1 MVSVNTN
8 IAALQSHSALTST
21 KGDFENSM
29 LRLSTGKKINGA
41 ADDAAGLSIANSM
54 TAQIKGLK
62 MASKNA
68 GDAISLTNT
77 VEGALQES
85 TNILQRMRELSVQ
98 ATSDTNSGN
107 DRVFIQDEIN
117 QLNNELNRI
126 ANTTEFN
133 GIKVLNG
140 TYSDKTIQVGNL
152 GSQTI
157 SVGVENAD
165 NNSLGAYQIESID
178 ETGGLN
184 GSAASASSALDAL
197 HVAAA
202 DYTVRGFFGTKTA
215 SVDAGADARDVSA
228 AFNLVS
234 STTGVK
240 STAISKAQLSMQA
253 LNANGASFNFTLQG
267 KSSTAST
274 VTATISSTTDLTA
287 LKDAI
292 NAVSGSTGV
301 VATLRSDKSAVFI
314 TNDEGYDITIGDL
327 TTGAVT
333 STATLRVAAMER
345 DGTVD
350 GTNRDLLGH
359 TAVTDSTSIMGQVIL
374 SGDKPFTVT
383 SGNAA
388 NAFSTGVLAQV
399 SSLSTVGN
407 INIKTVSGA
416 TNAIAVLDG
425 ALMMISASRS
435 KMGALQNRLN
445 STVQNLSTI
454 ITKSEQARSR
464 VLDADMAS
472 ETTSLSKS
480 QILQQASTAM
490 LAQANKANQ
499 GVLTLLQG

>member
-8 IAALQSHSALTST
+8 IAALQSHSALTGT

-68 GDAISLTNT
+68 SDAISLTNT

-85 TNILQRMRELSVQ
+85 TNILQRMRELAVQ

-157 SVGVENAD
+157 SIGVENAD
-165 NNSLGAYQIESID
+165 NNTLGAYQIESVD
-178 ETGGLN
+178 ESVIG
-184 GSAASASSALDAL
+184 GSAGSATTAMNALNN
-197 HVAAA
+197 AAA

-215 SVDAGADARDVSA
+215 SVDAGADARDTAA

-234 STTGVK
+234 QTTGVK
-240 STAISKAQLSMQA
+240 ATAISKARLA
-253 LNANGASFNFTLQG
+253 TTFGGAATSATYTFTLQG

-274 VTATISSTTDLTA
+274 VTATITSVTDLTA

-292 NAVSGSTGV
+292 NSVSGSTGI
-301 VATLRSDKSAVFI
+301 VATLTSDKAGINV
-314 TNDEGYDITIGDL
+314 TNDEGYDIIIGDVS
-327 TTGAVT
+327 TGAE
-333 STATLRVAAMER
+333 TANLTVRAMER
-345 DGTVD
+345 DDTID
-350 GTNRDLLGH
+350 GTTRTLSGVS
-359 TAVTDSTSIMGQVIL
+359 TVTDSAAVLGQIIL
-374 SGDKPFTVT
+374 SGDKPFTIT
-383 SGNAA
+383 PGNAG
-388 NAFSTGVLAQV
+388 NSFSAATDSIS

-407 INIKTVSGA
+407 ISIKTVSGA

-425 ALMMISASRS
+425 AIAMISASRS

-445 STVQNLSTI
+445 STVENLTTI
-454 ITKSEQARSR
+454 ITKTEQARSR
-464 VLDADMAS
+464 VEDADMAN
-472 ETTSLSKS
+472 ETTALSKS

-490 LAQANKANQ
+490 LAQANQANQ
-499 GVLTLLQG
+499 GVLQLLQA

>member
-8 IAALQSHSALTST
+8 IAALSSHNALTGT

-68 GDAISLTNT
+68 SDAISLTTT

-85 TNILQRMRELSVQ
+85 TNILQRMRELAVQ
-98 ATSDTNSGN
+98 ATSDTNSGQ

-117 QLNNELNRI
+117 QLNNEINRI

-140 TYSDKTIQVGNL
+140 TYTDKTIQVGNL
-152 GSQTI
+152 GAQTI
-157 SVGVENAD
+157 QVGVENAD
-165 NNSLGAYQIESID
+165 NNTLGAYQLESVD
-178 ETGGLN
+178 ESRFADSLAHAITN
-184 GSAASASSALDAL
+184 TNSVIA
-197 HVAAA
+197 AAA
-202 DYTVRGFFGTKTA
+202 DYTVKGFFGTKTA
-215 SVDAGADARDVSA
+215 SIDAGADARDVAA

-240 STAISKAQLSMQA
+240 ATAITRARIT
-253 LNANGASFNFTLQG
+253 ASAAATFTFTLQG

-274 VTATISSTTDLTA
+274 VTGTITSTTDLTA
-287 LKDAI
+287 LKDSI
-292 NAVSGSTGV
+292 NSVSGSTGII
-301 VATLRSDKSAVFI
+301 ATLTSDKAGINI
-314 TNDEGYDITIGDL
+314 TNDEGYDIIIGDL
-327 TTGAVT
+327 DSGGVDANLV
-333 STATLRVAAMER
+333 VNAMER
-345 DGTVD
+345 DGTLD
-350 GTNRDLLGH
+350 GTSRTLDGDATNG
-359 TAVTDSTSIMGQVIL
+359 DSAGIIGQVIL

-383 SGNAA
+383 PGHADNHFSAA
-388 NAFSTGVLAQV
+388 TTSIS
-399 SSLSTVGN
+399 SSLTTLGS

-425 ALMMISASRS
+425 ALSMISASRS

-445 STVQNLSTI
+445 ATVDNLSTI
-454 ITKSEQARSR
+454 ITKTEQARSR

-472 ETTSLSKS
+472 ETTALSKS

-490 LAQANKANQ
+490 LAQANQANQ
-499 GVLTLLQG
+499 GVLQLLQA

>member
-8 IAALQSHSALTST
+8 IAALQSHSALTGT

-68 GDAISLTNT
+68 SDAISLTNT

-85 TNILQRMRELSVQ
+85 TNILQRMRELAVQ

-157 SVGVENAD
+157 SIGVENAD
-165 NNSLGAYQIESID
+165 NNTLGAYQIESADSAIAAVNTAALAK
-178 ETGGLN
+178 TGV
-184 GSAASASSALDAL
+184 DAL
-197 HVAAA
+197 INAAA
-202 DYTVRGFFGTKTA
+202 DYTVQGFFGTKTA
-215 SVDAGADARDVSA
+215 SIDAGADARDVAA

-240 STAISKAQLSMQA
+240 ATAISKARITA
-253 LNANGASFNFTLQG
+253 TAAATFTFTLQG

-274 VTATISSTTDLTA
+274 VTGTITAITDLTA

-292 NAVSGSTGV
+292 NSVSGSTGI
-301 VATLRSDKSAVFI
+301 VATLTSDKAGINI
-314 TNDEGYDITIGDL
+314 TNDEGYDIIVGDVS
-327 TTGAVT
+327 TGAQ
-333 STATLRVAAMER
+333 TANLTVRAMER
-345 DGTVD
+345 DGTLD
-350 GTNRDLLGH
+350 GTTRTLSGVS
-359 TAVTDSTSIMGQVIL
+359 TTTDSAAVLGQVIL
-374 SGDKPFTVT
+374 SGDKPFTITPGVNT
-383 SGNAA
+383 NHFSAA
-388 NAFSTGVLAQV
+388 TASIS

-407 INIKTVSGA
+407 ISIKTVSGA

-425 ALMMISASRS
+425 ALSMISASRS

-445 STVQNLSTI
+445 STVENLTTI
-454 ITKSEQARSR
+454 ITKTEQARSR
-464 VLDADMAS
+464 VEDADMAN
-472 ETTSLSKS
+472 ETTALSKS

-490 LAQANKANQ
+490 LAQANQANQ
-499 GVLTLLQG
+499 GVLQLLQA

>member
-8 IAALQSHSALTST
+8 IAALTSQAAL
-21 KGDFENSM
+21 KGTQGEFENSM
-29 LRLSTGKKINGA
+29 LRLSSGKRINGA

-54 TAQIKGLK
+54 TAQIKGLR

-68 GDAISLTNT
+68 SDAISLTNT

-85 TNILQRMRELSVQ
+85 TNILQRMRELAVQ

-165 NNSLGAYQIESID
+165 NNTLGAYQVETID
-178 ETGGLN
+178 ESVTGN
-184 GSAASASSALDAL
+184 SHSSAVTLMTATQN
-197 HVAAA
+197 AAA
-202 DYTVRGFFGTKTA
+202 DYTVKGFFGTKTA
-215 SVDAGADARDVSA
+215 SVDAGADARDIAA

-240 STAISKAQLSMQA
+240 ATAISKAILAVSA
-253 LNANGASFNFTLQG
+253 AATFTFTLQG
-267 KSSTAST
+267 KSSTSST
-274 VTATISSTTDLTA
+274 VTATLTSTTDLTA

-292 NAVSGSTGV
+292 NSVSGSTGV
-301 VATLRSDKSAVFI
+301 VATLTSDKAGINI
-314 TNDEGYDITIGDL
+314 TNDEGYDIYIGDV
-327 TTGAVT
+327 TTGAT
-333 STATLRVAAMER
+333 TANLTVRAMER
-345 DGTVD
+345 DGTID
-350 GTNRDLLGH
+350 GTTRTLTGVTT
-359 TAVTDSTSIMGQVIL
+359 TADSAGVLGQVIL

-383 SGNAA
+383 PGNAA
-388 NAFSTGVLAQV
+388 NAFGTSTAVV
-399 SSLSTVGN
+399 SSSLSTVGN
-407 INIKTVSGA
+407 VNIKTVSGA
-416 TNAIAVLDG
+416 TNAIAVIDG
-425 ALMMISASRS
+425 ALTMISASRS

-445 STVQNLSTI
+445 STVENLSTI
-454 ITKSEQARSR
+454 ITKTEQARSR
-464 VLDADMAS
+464 VEDADFS
-472 ETTSLSKS
+472 TETTALSKA

-490 LAQANKANQ
+490 LAQANQANQ
-499 GVLTLLQG
+499 GVLRLLQAG